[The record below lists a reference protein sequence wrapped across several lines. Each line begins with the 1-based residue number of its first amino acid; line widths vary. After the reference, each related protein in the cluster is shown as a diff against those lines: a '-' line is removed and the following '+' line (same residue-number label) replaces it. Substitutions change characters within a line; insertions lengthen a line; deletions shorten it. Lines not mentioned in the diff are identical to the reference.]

1 MFSPSLFKH
10 LFFLITFSRRRTRFQ
25 GKVKLTTRV
34 RYTESGKTNENALNI
49 WIGKIVNGGI
59 IFRERG
65 RIRRGCTAIQRIY
78 TWYIQALLG
87 SNQEAIHIVTTKRSL
102 YENGFDKECLA
113 LAPLAILIG
122 DRQLSIAPFPSICI
136 GRSSTTDVFK
146 KTLSIN
152 DRDVGKWKLLCVVN
166 DNVGRS
172 SI

>member
-1 MFSPSLFKH
+1 MEE
-10 LFFLITFSRRRTRFQ
+10 LFFEK
-25 GKVKLTTRV
+25 GA
-34 RYTESGKTNENALNI
+34 ES
-49 WIGKIVNGGI
+49 
-59 IFRERG
+59 
-65 RIRRGCTAIQRIY
+65 AIQRVY

-102 YENGFDKECLA
+102 YENGFDKECLS

-152 DRDVGKWKLLCVVN
+152 DRDVGNYCALLTTTLVDRRYKIKFV
-166 DNVGRS
+166 D
-172 SI
+172 I